1 MSEEIYIDGILAQD
15 YGTPYSKSFYNKN
28 YNLKIGETINMNE
41 EEKQEEQSSEKT
53 PSLTNQPFITINFPL
68 DNTYLHLKN
77 LMTNEGIFE
86 NVRYDGNL
94 ESFLKDLNKGRMVKL
109 ILLDD
114 SNKVIYLN
122 SIYIISFE
130 V

>member
-1 MSEEIYIDGILAQD
+1 
-15 YGTPYSKSFYNKN
+15 
-28 YNLKIGETINMNE
+28 MNE
-41 EEKQEEQSSEKT
+41 EEQSSEKIKL
-53 PSLTNQPFITINFPL
+53 SNDLPFTTINFPL
-68 DNTYLHLKN
+68 GNTYLHLKN
-77 LMTNEGIFE
+77 LITNEGIFE

-109 ILLDD
+109 VLLDD
-114 SNKVIYLN
+114 SDKVIYLN

>member
-1 MSEEIYIDGILAQD
+1 
-15 YGTPYSKSFYNKN
+15 
-28 YNLKIGETINMNE
+28 MNE
-41 EEKQEEQSSEKT
+41 EIKQEEQSSEKIS
-53 PSLTNQPFITINFPL
+53 SLDNQPFVTINFPL

-77 LMTNEGIFE
+77 LITNEGIFE
-86 NVRYDGNL
+86 NVRYDGDL
-94 ESFLKDLNKGRMVKL
+94 ESFIKDLNKGRIVKL

-114 SNKVIYLN
+114 SDKVIYLN